1 MKLSIIE
8 KLHLILIAVT
18 VAGLI
23 FSIRWSGQQHQALLK
38 QMKLQSFSEYTK
50 RYQEINMHMPLD
62 IYNHDFN
69 IDSLEESQQSE
80 LLRNMRAYFDLCSE
94 EYYLGKNDLIEN
106 YIWAQWKSGMAMSMK
121 SPAYQRSW
129 EIISKHS
136 AYDESFKLMINKM
149 KL

>member
-18 VAGLI
+18 IAGLI

-50 RYQEINMHMPLD
+50 RYQEINMRMPLD
-62 IYNHDFN
+62 VYDINYS
-69 IDSLEESQQSE
+69 IDELDEPQKNE
-80 LLRNMRAYFDLCSE
+80 LLKNMRAYFDLCSE

-106 YIWAQWKSGMAMSMK
+106 YIWDQWKNGMNMSMK
-121 SPAYQRSW
+121 TPAYRRAW
-129 EIISKHS
+129 EIISKSS
-136 AYDESFKLMINKM
+136 AYDESFIKM
-149 KL
+149 VNQMK